1 MNVQRMIPDNPLE
14 FIRKCIGDKKILWT
28 YHVNMRLEKRSVTRE
43 MIMASIDE
51 MIIIEEY
58 VEDKYFPS
66 YLLLAYYG
74 DICYHVGTLKNCL
87 FAQYLRY
94 AQNLILGISAI
105 CLWLNFSHALI
116 LNENPNFSR
125 YPCVL
130 IAVDLAGD
138 NVRVV
143 TAYLPN
149 PDKWGTDYKTRRKS
163 K

>member
-1 MNVQRMIPDNPLE
+1 MNVQRIIPDNPLE
-14 FIRKCIGDKKILWT
+14 FIRKCIGEKKILWT

-43 MIMASIDE
+43 MIMASIAE
-51 MIIIEEY
+51 MRIIEEY

-66 YLLLAYYG
+66 YLLLAHYG
-74 DICYHVGTLKNCL
+74 DICYH
-87 FAQYLRY
+87 
-94 AQNLILGISAI
+94 
-105 CLWLNFSHALI
+105 
-116 LNENPNFSR
+116 
-125 YPCVL
+125 VL

-149 PDKWGTDYKTRRKS
+149 SDKWGPGYKTRRMS